1 MDRKFSLE
9 TQNEVNAVLD
19 NLKEWKKLF
28 SINVDYFY
36 EGWAIYLK
44 EKSIYP
50 RSIVIFKSYSV
61 VITRLKVLK
70 SILIKKKNFLKSFM

>member
-50 RSIVIFKSYSV
+50 RSIVIFKSYSNAMSTMGAMSQG
-61 VITRLKVLK
+61 IPKR
-70 SILIKKKNFLKSFM
+70 